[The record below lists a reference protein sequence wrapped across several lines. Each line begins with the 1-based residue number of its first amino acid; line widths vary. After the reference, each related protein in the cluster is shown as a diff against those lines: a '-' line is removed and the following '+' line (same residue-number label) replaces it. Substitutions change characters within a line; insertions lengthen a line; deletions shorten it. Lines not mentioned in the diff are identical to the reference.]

1 MVIIINKCLQEYDAI
16 PLFFIK
22 LDHHLMRLY
31 ADLAALSYFTFLHQR
46 KMHYKWELYD
56 ELSLDLIRN
65 GS

>member
-1 MVIIINKCLQEYDAI
+1 MM
-16 PLFFIK
+16 PSPFFFIK

-46 KMHYKWELYD
+46 KMRYKWELYD